1 MILLVTLAE
10 VLWFLN
16 QNSDQNSWWIP
27 LLSLKR
33 LKYMAL
39 RYTYL
44 FFVFQHWSDFCKY
57 IHSCRMQQEFCLNC
71 VLKIRGVQ
79 LISQKSS
86 IIQPEFPKVDNSI
99 LLDKSAD
106 QNSKKHRLPK
116 FKSQILSL
124 FIFGI
129 FQHFVG

>member
-1 MILLVTLAE
+1 
-10 VLWFLN
+10 
-16 QNSDQNSWWIP
+16 
-27 LLSLKR
+27 
-33 LKYMAL
+33 
-39 RYTYL
+39 
-44 FFVFQHWSDFCKY
+44 
-57 IHSCRMQQEFCLNC
+57 MQQEFCLNC

-106 QNSKKHRLPK
+106 QNSKKYRLPK

>member
-1 MILLVTLAE
+1 MTLLVTLAE

-44 FFVFQHWSDFCKY
+44 FFCFSTLVGFLQIY
-57 IHSCRMQQEFCLNC
+57 SCRMQQEFCLNC